1 MAEFTHESAKEQEEE
16 VLQEEVLDFAPA
28 ALDDSLRE
36 VEDPLQEI
44 NLGTEED
51 PRPTF
56 ISTLLKEPLK
66 SELIALLQEFR
77 DCFAWHYHEMP
88 GLDRQLVEHKL
99 PIKDGYLPVKQAR
112 RRMSMDTELKVKE
125 EIERLLKAGFIR
137 PAIYA
142 DWLANIVPVLKR
154 KTGAVRICVDYRN
167 LNEASPKDE
176 YPMPMADMLIDGAAH
191 NQMLS
196 FMDGNAGYNQIMM
209 AEQDIHKTAFMCR
222 GHIGAFEYTVMP
234 FGLRNAGAT
243 YQRAMNSIFHDMIG
257 HSLEVYIDDVVIKS
271 PEEGTHIS
279 SLRKAFLRMRQHK
292 LKMNPKKCVFGVQAG
307 NFLGFLVHQRGIEVD
322 KNKAK
327 SIMEALPP
335 RNKKELQSLLGKIN
349 FLRRFISNSAVKIQP
364 FSSLLKLK
372 QEQTFKWEEQH
383 QQAFQEIKDYLSNPP
398 VLSPPKRGR
407 PLKLYVSASEVSIGS
422 LLVQDNKEGKEQ
434 AVYYLSRTLTEVE
447 RRYSAIE
454 RLCLAL
460 YFTAIKLRHY
470 MLPHTIYIIAKTDL
484 IKYMLTRPMLRGRI
498 GKWTLA
504 LTEFT
509 LRYVPQKAVK
519 GQAVAD
525 FLADHPGEEIENM
538 DSLDIANANLL
549 TRAHVCLNNP
559 IYSIH
564 LTPWKLYFDGS
575 KTDKASGAGI
585 VLEEPLGIRHC
596 YSFQLDFQCTNN
608 RAEYEALIIGL
619 EMLVELGIQSVEI
632 LGDSMLVLKQIAGEY
647 KCLNPSLAVY
657 LVAARNLLTEFR
669 EATWEHIPREENFA
683 ANELAQVASGIQMPE
698 DCVQRIIKIGRKSLP
713 SVLTRG
719 MEIEVNSALIT
730 KDDWRE
736 PIMTY
741 LQYPTLPSE
750 KRVRIMATNYLMWNE
765 DLVRKSKDEV
775 LLRCLGKTEYMKVM
789 GETHEGICGA
799 HQGGRKMCWLIRRYG
814 YFWPTMLKDCINYS
828 KGCEACQRHG
838 PMQQA
843 PSVPMNPV
851 VKPWPFRGWAMDLIG
866 KIYPA
871 SSQQHCFIIVATD
884 YFTKW
889 VEAKPIKTT
898 TSQEIITFIEEQIIQ
913 RFGIPESITADR
925 GSSFISRDMLD
936 MAEAFK
942 FKLLQ
947 STPYYAQAN
956 GQVESS
962 NKVIINIIRKML
974 EKNPKQW
981 HEKLSET
988 LWAYRTSKR
997 EATGMTPYAL
1007 TYSHDAIL
1015 PMEIAVQSLRI
1026 SHQHGLTGE
1035 DYSQAML
1042 LELEELD
1049 ASRIDTLNKLLAGKQ
1064 AVSRAYNKR
1073 VRDKSFEE
1081 GEIVWKAILPLGA
1094 HVAGY
1099 GKWSPT
1105 WEGPFV
1111 INQILGM
1118 GAYRL
1123 QDRDG
1128 VIHNAPING
1137 KWLKKFYPTMWDSQA
1152 VQTDPG
1158 I

>member
-1 MAEFTHESAKEQEEE
+1 
-16 VLQEEVLDFAPA
+16 
-28 ALDDSLRE
+28 
-36 VEDPLQEI
+36 
-44 NLGTEED
+44 
-51 PRPTF
+51 
-56 ISTLLKEPLK
+56 
-66 SELIALLQEFR
+66 
-77 DCFAWHYHEMP
+77 
-88 GLDRQLVEHKL
+88 
-99 PIKDGYLPVKQAR
+99 
-112 RRMSMDTELKVKE
+112 MSMDTELKVKE

-176 YPMPMADMLIDGAAH
+176 YPMPMADMLVDGAAH

-196 FMDGNAGYNQIMM
+196 FMDGNAGYNQIMV
-209 AEQDIHKTAFMCR
+209 AEEDIHKTAFMCP

-243 YQRAMNSIFHDMIG
+243 YQRAMNSVFHDMIG

-271 PEEGTHIS
+271 PEEGNHIS
-279 SLRKAFLRMRQHK
+279 NLKRAFLRMRQHK
-292 LKMNPKKCVFGVQAG
+292 LKMNPKKCVFGVQAR
-307 NFLGFLVHQRGIEVD
+307 NFLGFLVHQRGIEID

-327 SIMEALPP
+327 SIIEALPP

-349 FLRRFISNSAVKIQP
+349 FLRRFISNSAGKIQP
-364 FSSLLKLK
+364 FSSLLRLK

-383 QQAFQEIKDYLSNPP
+383 QQAFEEIKRYLSNPP

-407 PLKLYVSASEVSIGS
+407 PLKLYISASEVSIGS

-434 AVYYLSRTLTEVE
+434 AIYYLSRTLTEVE
-447 RRYSAIE
+447 RKYSAIE

-460 YFTAIKLRHY
+460 YFTAVKLRHY
-470 MLPHTIYIIAKTDL
+470 MLPYTIYIIAKTDL

-504 LTEFT
+504 LTEFAF
-509 LRYVPQKAVK
+509 RYVPQKAIK

-538 DSLDIANANLL
+538 DSLDIANADLL
-549 TRAHVCLNNP
+549 TRAHTCLNNP
-559 IYSIH
+559 IYSVH

-575 KTDKASGAGI
+575 KTDITSGAGI

-647 KCLNPSLAVY
+647 KCLSPSLAVY

-683 ANELAQVASGIQMPE
+683 ANELAQLATGIQMPE
-698 DCVQRIIKIGRKSLP
+698 DC
-713 SVLTRG
+713 
-719 MEIEVNSALIT
+719 
-730 KDDWRE
+730 
-736 PIMTY
+736 
-741 LQYPTLPSE
+741 
-750 KRVRIMATNYLMWNE
+750 KRVRIMASNYLMWNE

-775 LLRCLGKTEYMKVM
+775 LLRCLGKKEYMKVM

-814 YFWPTMLKDCINYS
+814 YFWPTMMKDCIDYS
-828 KGCEACQRHG
+828 KGCESCQRHG
-838 PMQQA
+838 PIQQA

-871 SSQQHCFIIVATD
+871 SNQQHCFIIVATD

-889 VEAKPIKTT
+889 VEAKPVKST

-913 RFGIPESITADR
+913 RFGIPESITTDR
-925 GSSFISRDMLD
+925 GSSFISGDMLD

-956 GQVESS
+956 GQAESS

-1007 TYSHDAIL
+1007 TYGHDAIL

-1026 SHQHGLTGE
+1026 AHQHDLVGE

-1042 LELEELD
+1042 LELEGLD
-1049 ASRIDTLNKLLAGKQ
+1049 TSRFDTLNKLLAGKQ

-1073 VRDKSFEE
+1073 VKNKSFEE
-1081 GEIVWKAILPLGA
+1081 GEIVWKAVLPLGT
-1094 HVAGY
+1094 HIAGY

-1105 WEGPFV
+1105 WEGPFI

-1128 VIHNAPING
+1128 EIHA
-1137 KWLKKFYPTMWDSQA
+1137 A
-1152 VQTDPG
+1152 
-1158 I
+1158 

>member
-1 MAEFTHESAKEQEEE
+1 MISPNQLDKDRAATIRSITKRLLVYWEERKFFMQNPATNMAEFTHESTKEQEEE

-28 ALDDSLRE
+28 ALDDSLPE

-56 ISTLLKEPLK
+56 ISTLLEEPLK
-66 SELIALLQEFR
+66 SELMALLQEFR

-209 AEQDIHKTAFMCR
+209 AEQDIHKTAFMCP

-271 PEEGTHIS
+271 PEEGNHVS

-322 KNKAK
+322 RNKAK
-327 SIMEALPP
+327 SIIEALPP

-349 FLRRFISNSAVKIQP
+349 FLRRFISNSAGKIQP
-364 FSSLLKLK
+364 FSSLLRLK

-383 QQAFQEIKDYLSNPP
+383 QQAFQEIKHYLSNPP

-509 LRYVPQKAVK
+509 FRYVPQKAVK

-575 KTDKASGAGI
+575 KTDKASGAGV

-619 EMLVELGIQSVEI
+619 EMLVELGVQSVEI

-730 KDDWRE
+730 EDDWRG

-750 KRVRIMATNYLMWNE
+750 RRVRIMATNYLMWNE

-814 YFWPTMLKDCINYS
+814 YFWPTMLKDCIDYS
-828 KGCEACQRHG
+828 KGCEACQRHD
-838 PMQQA
+838 PIQQA

-913 RFGIPESITADR
+913 RFGIPESITTDR

-936 MAEAFK
+936 MAETFK

-956 GQVESS
+956 GQAESS

-1007 TYSHDAIL
+1007 TYGHDAIL

-1026 SHQHGLTGE
+1026 AHQHGLTGE

-1073 VRDKSFEE
+1073 VRNKSFEE
-1081 GEIVWKAILPLGA
+1081 EK
-1094 HVAGY
+1094 
-1099 GKWSPT
+1099 
-1105 WEGPFV
+1105 
-1111 INQILGM
+1111 
-1118 GAYRL
+1118 
-1123 QDRDG
+1123 
-1128 VIHNAPING
+1128 
-1137 KWLKKFYPTMWDSQA
+1137 
-1152 VQTDPG
+1152 
-1158 I
+1158 

>member
-1 MAEFTHESAKEQEEE
+1 
-16 VLQEEVLDFAPA
+16 
-28 ALDDSLRE
+28 
-36 VEDPLQEI
+36 
-44 NLGTEED
+44 
-51 PRPTF
+51 
-56 ISTLLKEPLK
+56 
-66 SELIALLQEFR
+66 
-77 DCFAWHYHEMP
+77 MP

-209 AEQDIHKTAFMCR
+209 AEQDIHKTTFMCP

-271 PEEGTHIS
+271 PEEGNHIS

-349 FLRRFISNSAVKIQP
+349 FLRRFISNSAGKIQP
-364 FSSLLKLK
+364 FSSLLRLK

-575 KTDKASGAGI
+575 KTDKASGAGV

-647 KCLNPSLAVY
+647 KCLSPSLAVY

-730 KDDWRE
+730 KDDWRG

-750 KRVRIMATNYLMWNE
+750 RRVRIMATNYLMWNE

-838 PMQQA
+838 PIQRA

-898 TSQEIITFIEEQIIQ
+898 TSQEIITFIEQQIIQ
-913 RFGIPESITADR
+913 RFGIPESITTDR

-956 GQVESS
+956 GQAESS

-1007 TYSHDAIL
+1007 TYGHDAIL

-1026 SHQHGLTGE
+1026 AHQHHLTGE

-1049 ASRIDTLNKLLAGKQ
+1049 ANLE
-1064 AVSRAYNKR
+1064 
-1073 VRDKSFEE
+1073 DKSSRTRHLVTNLVQQKPRQAEFEFSQTWRPQKTQDE
-1081 GEIVWKAILPLGA
+1081 SYSSRTTLVVRSLAHQTIENSHFCPFQAGGIAVLPIQKASQSVKKMKSSAKIQLWYRF
-1094 HVAGY
+1094 AGQP
-1099 GKWSPT
+1099 S
-1105 WEGPFV
+1105 
-1111 INQILGM
+1111 I
-1118 GAYRL
+1118 
-1123 QDRDG
+1123 
-1128 VIHNAPING
+1128 
-1137 KWLKKFYPTMWDSQA
+1137 
-1152 VQTDPG
+1152 
-1158 I
+1158 

>member
-1 MAEFTHESAKEQEEE
+1 
-16 VLQEEVLDFAPA
+16 
-28 ALDDSLRE
+28 
-36 VEDPLQEI
+36 
-44 NLGTEED
+44 
-51 PRPTF
+51 
-56 ISTLLKEPLK
+56 
-66 SELIALLQEFR
+66 
-77 DCFAWHYHEMP
+77 MP
-88 GLDRQLVEHKL
+88 GLNRQLVEHKL

-112 RRMSMDTELKVKE
+112 RRMSMDSELKVKE
-125 EIERLLKAGFIR
+125 EVERLLKAGFIR
-137 PAIYA
+137 PIYA

-176 YPMPMADMLIDGAAH
+176 YPMPMADMLVDGAAH

-209 AEQDIHKTAFMCR
+209 AEQDIHKTAFMCP

-271 PEEGTHIS
+271 PEEGDHIS

-349 FLRRFISNSAVKIQP
+349 FLRRFISNSAGKIQP
-364 FSSLLKLK
+364 FSSLLRLK

-383 QQAFQEIKDYLSNPP
+383 QRAFQEIKDYLSNPP

-460 YFTAIKLRHY
+460 YFTAVKLRHY

-538 DSLDIANANLL
+538 DFLDIANANLL
-549 TRAHVCLNNP
+549 TRVHVCLNNP

-564 LTPWKLYFDGS
+564 LMPWKLYFDGS
-575 KTDKASGAGI
+575 KTDKASGAGV

-619 EMLVELGIQSVEI
+619 EMLVELGVQSVEI

-683 ANELAQVASGIQMPE
+683 ANELAQVASGVQMPE

-741 LQYPTLPSE
+741 LQYPILPSE

-838 PMQQA
+838 PIQRA

-913 RFGIPESITADR
+913 RFGIPESITTDR

-936 MAEAFK
+936 MAETFK

-956 GQVESS
+956 GQAESS

-1007 TYSHDAIL
+1007 TYGHDAIL

-1026 SHQHGLTGE
+1026 AHQHKLTGE

-1049 ASRIDTLNKLLAGKQ
+1049 ARHSNKGTINSSIKNHQHQEKAKSPLEIRNSDLENKSSRTRHLVTNLVQQKPRQAEFEFSQTWRPQRTQDESYSRTTLVVRSLAHQTIENSHFCPFQ
-1064 AVSRAYNKR
+1064 AGGVA
-1073 VRDKSFEE
+1073 VLP
-1081 GEIVWKAILPLGA
+1081 VQKASQS
-1094 HVAGY
+1094 V
-1099 GKWSPT
+1099 
-1105 WEGPFV
+1105 
-1111 INQILGM
+1111 
-1118 GAYRL
+1118 
-1123 QDRDG
+1123 
-1128 VIHNAPING
+1128 
-1137 KWLKKFYPTMWDSQA
+1137 KKT
-1152 VQTDPG
+1152 
-1158 I
+1158 

>member
-1 MAEFTHESAKEQEEE
+1 MS
-16 VLQEEVLDFAPA
+16 
-28 ALDDSLRE
+28 
-36 VEDPLQEI
+36 
-44 NLGTEED
+44 
-51 PRPTF
+51 
-56 ISTLLKEPLK
+56 
-66 SELIALLQEFR
+66 
-77 DCFAWHYHEMP
+77 

-209 AEQDIHKTAFMCR
+209 AEQDIHKTAFMCP

-271 PEEGTHIS
+271 PEEENHIS

-307 NFLGFLVHQRGIEVD
+307 NFLGFLVHQRGIEID

-349 FLRRFISNSAVKIQP
+349 FLRRFISNSAGKIQP

-460 YFTAIKLRHY
+460 YFTAVKLRHY

-509 LRYVPQKAVK
+509 FRYVPQKAVK
-519 GQAVAD
+519 GQVVAD

-549 TRAHVCLNNP
+549 TRVHVSLNNL

-575 KTDKASGAGI
+575 KTDKASGAGV
-585 VLEEPLGIRHC
+585 VLEEPLGVRHC

-619 EMLVELGIQSVEI
+619 EMLVELGVQSVEI

-719 MEIEVNSALIT
+719 MEIEVNFALIA

-736 PIMTY
+736 PIMAY

-838 PMQQA
+838 PIQQA

-889 VEAKPIKTT
+889 VEAKQIKTT

-913 RFGIPESITADR
+913 RFGIPESITTDR

-956 GQVESS
+956 GQAESS

-1007 TYSHDAIL
+1007 TYGHDAIL

-1049 ASRIDTLNKLLAGKQ
+1049 ASRIDTLNKLLARKQ
-1064 AVSRAYNKR
+1064 AVRVGAMGPTRKSKVLLAEFQNTGQQQAGSR
-1073 VRDKSFEE
+1073 
-1081 GEIVWKAILPLGA
+1081 LC
-1094 HVAGY
+1094 
-1099 GKWSPT
+1099 
-1105 WEGPFV
+1105 
-1111 INQILGM
+1111 
-1118 GAYRL
+1118 
-1123 QDRDG
+1123 
-1128 VIHNAPING
+1128 
-1137 KWLKKFYPTMWDSQA
+1137 
-1152 VQTDPG
+1152 
-1158 I
+1158 

>member
-1 MAEFTHESAKEQEEE
+1 
-16 VLQEEVLDFAPA
+16 
-28 ALDDSLRE
+28 
-36 VEDPLQEI
+36 
-44 NLGTEED
+44 
-51 PRPTF
+51 
-56 ISTLLKEPLK
+56 
-66 SELIALLQEFR
+66 
-77 DCFAWHYHEMP
+77 MP

-142 DWLANIVPVLKR
+142 DWLANIVPALKR

-209 AEQDIHKTAFMCR
+209 AEQDIHKTAFMCP

-271 PEEGTHIS
+271 PEEGNHIS
-279 SLRKAFLRMRQHK
+279 SLRKAFLRMRQHE

-335 RNKKELQSLLGKIN
+335 RNKKELQK
-349 FLRRFISNSAVKIQP
+349 
-364 FSSLLKLK
+364 
-372 QEQTFKWEEQH
+372 QH
-383 QQAFQEIKDYLSNPP
+383 QEAFQEIKDYLSNPP

-460 YFTAIKLRHY
+460 YFTAVKLRHY

-509 LRYVPQKAVK
+509 FRYVPQKAVK

-525 FLADHPGEEIENM
+525 FLVDHPGEEIENM
-538 DSLDIANANLL
+538 DFLDIANANLL
-549 TRAHVCLNNP
+549 TRVHVFLNNP

-575 KTDKASGAGI
+575 KTDKASGAGV
-585 VLEEPLGIRHC
+585 VLEEPLGVRHC

-619 EMLVELGIQSVEI
+619 EMLVELGVQSVEI

-683 ANELAQVASGIQMPE
+683 ANELTQVASGIQMPE

-719 MEIEVNSALIT
+719 MEIEVNSALIA

-736 PIMTY
+736 PIMAY

-838 PMQQA
+838 PIQQA

-913 RFGIPESITADR
+913 RFGIPESITTDR

-956 GQVESS
+956 GQAESS

-997 EATGMTPYAL
+997 EATGITPYAL
-1007 TYSHDAIL
+1007 TYGHDAIL
-1015 PMEIAVQSLRI
+1015 PMEIVVQSLRI
-1026 SHQHGLTGE
+1026 SHQHGLIGE

-1049 ASRIDTLNKLLAGKQ
+1049 ASRIDTLNKLLVGKQ
-1064 AVSRAYNKR
+1064 AVKVGAMGPTRKSNVLLAEFQKHRAAASRFSSLLIDCLDKR
-1073 VRDKSFEE
+1073 MAS
-1081 GEIVWKAILPLGA
+1081 
-1094 HVAGY
+1094 
-1099 GKWSPT
+1099 
-1105 WEGPFV
+1105 
-1111 INQILGM
+1111 
-1118 GAYRL
+1118 
-1123 QDRDG
+1123 
-1128 VIHNAPING
+1128 
-1137 KWLKKFYPTMWDSQA
+1137 
-1152 VQTDPG
+1152 
-1158 I
+1158 

>member
-1 MAEFTHESAKEQEEE
+1 MAEFTHESTEDQEEE
-16 VLQEEVLDFAPA
+16 ELQEEVLDFAPA
-28 ALDDSLRE
+28 ALDDSLPE

-56 ISTLLKEPLK
+56 ISALLKEPIK
-66 SELIALLQEFR
+66 GELIALLQEFI

-88 GLDRQLVEHKL
+88 GLDRELVEHKL

-176 YPMPMADMLIDGAAH
+176 YPMPMADMLVDGAAH

-196 FMDGNAGYNQIMM
+196 FMDGNAGYNQIMV
-209 AEQDIHKTAFMCR
+209 AEEDIHKTAF
-222 GHIGAFEYTVMP
+222 I
-234 FGLRNAGAT
+234 NAGAT
-243 YQRAMNSIFHDMIG
+243 YQRAMNSVFHDMIG

-271 PEEGTHIS
+271 PEEGNHIS
-279 SLRKAFLRMRQHK
+279 NLKRAFQRMRQHK

-307 NFLGFLVHQRGIEVD
+307 NFLGFLVHQRGIEID

-327 SIMEALPP
+327 SIIEALPP

-349 FLRRFISNSAVKIQP
+349 FLRRFISNSAGKIQP
-364 FSSLLKLK
+364 FSSLLRLK
-372 QEQTFKWEEQH
+372 QEQTFKWEEQN
-383 QQAFQEIKDYLSNPP
+383 QQAFEEIKRYLSNPP

-407 PLKLYVSASEVSIGS
+407 PLKLYISASEVSIGS
-422 LLVQDNKEGKEQ
+422 LLVQDNKEGKEH
-434 AVYYLSRTLTEVE
+434 AIYYLSRTLTEVE
-447 RRYSAIE
+447 RKYSAIE

-460 YFTAIKLRHY
+460 YFTAVKLRHY
-470 MLPHTIYIIAKTDL
+470 MLPYTIYIIAKTDL

-504 LTEFT
+504 LTEFAF
-509 LRYVPQKAVK
+509 RYVPQKAVK

-538 DSLDIANANLL
+538 DSLDIANADLL
-549 TRAHVCLNNP
+549 TRAHTCLNNP
-559 IYSIH
+559 IYSVH

-575 KTDKASGAGI
+575 RTDIASGAGI

-632 LGDSMLVLKQIAGEY
+632 LGDSMLVLRQIAGEY
-647 KCLNPSLAVY
+647 KCLSHSLAVY

-683 ANELAQVASGIQMPE
+683 ANELAQLATGIQMPE
-698 DCVQRIIKIGRKSLP
+698 DCVQRIIKVGKKSLP

-719 MEIEVNSALIT
+719 MQVDVNSAIIGD
-730 KDDWRE
+730 DDWRN

-741 LQYPTLPSE
+741 LRYPTLPSE
-750 KRVRIMATNYLMWNE
+750 KRVRIMALNYLMWNE
-765 DLVRKSKDEV
+765 DLVRKIKDEV
-775 LLRCLGKTEYMKVM
+775 LLRCLGRKEYMKVM

-814 YFWPTMLKDCINYS
+814 YFWPTMMKDCINYS
-828 KGCEACQRHG
+828 KGCESCQRHG
-838 PMQQA
+838 PIQQA

-871 SSQQHCFIIVATD
+871 SNQQHCFIIVATD

-889 VEAKPIKTT
+889 VEAKPVKST

-913 RFGIPESITADR
+913 RFGIPESITTDR
-925 GSSFISRDMLD
+925 GSSFISRDMLN

-956 GQVESS
+956 GQAESS
-962 NKVIINIIRKML
+962 NK
-974 EKNPKQW
+974 
-981 HEKLSET
+981 
-988 LWAYRTSKR
+988 
-997 EATGMTPYAL
+997 
-1007 TYSHDAIL
+1007 
-1015 PMEIAVQSLRI
+1015 AV
-1026 SHQHGLTGE
+1026 
-1035 DYSQAML
+1035 
-1042 LELEELD
+1042 
-1049 ASRIDTLNKLLAGKQ
+1049 
-1064 AVSRAYNKR
+1064 
-1073 VRDKSFEE
+1073 
-1081 GEIVWKAILPLGA
+1081 LPLGT

-1105 WEGPFV
+1105 WEGPFIV
-1111 INQILGM
+1111 NEILGM

-1123 QDRDG
+1123 QDKDG
-1128 VIHNAPING
+1128 EIHAAPING
-1137 KWLKKFYPTMWDSQA
+1137 KWLKKFYPTMWDS
-1152 VQTDPG
+1152 
-1158 I
+1158 